1 MSVRSSPGGTND
13 NLAWKWSDIYL
24 EVIQP
29 GILPTQ
35 YFYISDEALT
45 ATESVLSPYG
55 GTVHRKSVRFVVGR
69 KVGHIL
75 FIYICEHTRWAK
87 VIRVCAELHNMCCI
101 DFGMEEATTMP
112 EDHADGDS
120 AQGFSERMQLPTS
133 WRT

>member
-55 GTVHRKSVRFVVGR
+55 GTGLGPWKDSFNY
-69 KVGHIL
+69 HISA
-75 FIYICEHTRWAK
+75 IWAK